1 MKTCKKLLALLL
13 ALAMIFAF
21 AACDNSKDG
30 DKDDDKGSSNIQE
43 TNPPETDP
51 PTEPPK
57 EEEKLY
63 GDWTMVTDAAGVM
76 NEVYAMSF
84 GDTFALPESPINVSM
99 TLSFGEDGAYTLDM
113 ELDTDSF
120 DAYMTELS
128 ASLVAYL
135 YDTYEALGYSEADVT
150 AELGMTVEEYVASAF
165 AVPSD
170 DMVDELD
177 DMDLEGCYK
186 LEDDE
191 LFLAEDEDDLE
202 DEKDSMTIS
211 LDGDKMEVTD
221 IDGDELEELEDYM
234 KDNYDVKLPWTFE
247 KV

>member
-21 AACDNSKDG
+21 AACGDSKD
-30 DKDDDKGSSNIQE
+30 DNKDDKGSSNVQE

-63 GDWTMVTDAAGVM
+63 GDWTMVTDAAGAM
-76 NEVYAMSF
+76 NEAYVMMF
-84 GDTFALPESPINVSM
+84 GDTFALPESPINFSM
-99 TLSFGEDGAYTLDM
+99 TLSFAEDGEFTLDM

-120 DAYMTELS
+120 DAYMVELS
-128 ASLVAYL
+128 DSLVAYL
-135 YDTYEALGYSEADVT
+135 YDTYEALGYSKADIT
-150 AELGMTVEEYVASAF
+150 AELGMTVEEYVESAF
-165 AVPSD
+165 AVSPD
-170 DMVDELD
+170 DIIDELD

-186 LEDDE
+186 LKDDE

-202 DEKDSMTIS
+202 DEKDSFTIS

-221 IDGDELEELEDYM
+221 IDGDDLEELEDYM
-234 KDNYDVKLPWTFE
+234 KDGYDVKLPWTFE